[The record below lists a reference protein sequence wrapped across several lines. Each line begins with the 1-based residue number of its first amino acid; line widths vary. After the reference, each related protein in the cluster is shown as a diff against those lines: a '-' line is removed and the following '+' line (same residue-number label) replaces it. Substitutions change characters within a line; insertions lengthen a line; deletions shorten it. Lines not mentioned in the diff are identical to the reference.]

1 MCIRDRYDTVIS
13 YTLWIIHKIIL
24 KGEIEIY
31 SVSDDD
37 VYEVDFMNLVVDKAD
52 GLKVVD
58 CDNHFCE
65 FTGVHPSKIKQGK
78 LFLHDIIK
86 PIYRE
91 EIMRVLCKK
100 NSPYVY
106 FDAEFV
112 DKDEN
117 EVFIHCTGQNYEESS
132 LCRLTLADVSKSQEL
147 QLQLRKKAKEMNYL
161 IDLVTGGV
169 CLFKVTSDMH
179 IEVHYLNEG
188 ACRIFGTTKQAYG
201 QQIYRLDEL
210 IHPDDKSKVFQA
222 IGKAMATD
230 GECDLE
236 IRTIVHKNEYKWCK
250 FNAAIQKYD
259 EDNTPIFHAMIT
271 DITRIK
277 EAEEEADKMSDML
290 VEMFKN
296 LPDPIFCTDTQD
308 IWQLQ
313 IVSEDFIKFLGFTR
327 FHIFEEHK
335 GRLDDFVSE
344 REAKFIEAQI
354 KKQIAEGK
362 STTVSRYSVRT
373 KSGRFIVVEDRRKL
387 VRQAD
392 GSYSMI
398 CRLKNVTN
406 TYSEMF

>member
-1 MCIRDRYDTVIS
+1 MEIYDTVIS

-179 IEVHYLNEG
+179 IEVHYLNES

-296 LPDPIFCTDTQD
+296 LPDTIFCTDTQD

>member
-1 MCIRDRYDTVIS
+1 MEIYDTVIS

-188 ACRIFGTTKQAYG
+188 ACRIFGTTKQAYA

-335 GRLDDFVSE
+335 DRLDDFVSE

>member
-1 MCIRDRYDTVIS
+1 MEIYDTVIS

-179 IEVHYLNEG
+179 IEVHYLNES

-259 EDNTPIFHAMIT
+259 EDNTPIFHAMIM